1 MLFQL
6 DLLLRIVIAAF
17 CGATIG
23 YERTQRLKAA
33 GIRTHILV
41 AAASALF
48 LIVSKYG
55 FNDILAQNNISFD
68 PSRIGAQVVSGISF
82 IGAGTILIRH
92 QSINGLT
99 TAAGIWITSGIG
111 MALGSGLYFIGI
123 VSTVLIV
130 TIQYFLRNDRLF
142 SSLHMSEAIKVL
154 IQAEYTNTIQQE
166 ITQTFISHHVKQVQI
181 QILKIDNETITL
193 NVTGK
198 IMVRKHYN
206 HNDLLEDLIHQ
217 KAILSVR

>member
-6 DLLLRIVIAAF
+6 DLLLRIVIAAL

-123 VSTVLIV
+123 VSTILIV

>member
-23 YERTQRLKAA
+23 DERTQRLKAA

-123 VSTVLIV
+123 VSTILIV

-181 QILKIDNETITL
+181 RILKIDNETITL